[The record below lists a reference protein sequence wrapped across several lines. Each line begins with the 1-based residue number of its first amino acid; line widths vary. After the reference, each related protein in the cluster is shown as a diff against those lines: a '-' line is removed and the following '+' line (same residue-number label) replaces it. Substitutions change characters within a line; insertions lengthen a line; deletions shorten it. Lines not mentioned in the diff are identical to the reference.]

1 MTNVSVGNDT
11 GQEGKRSILG
21 NLMMTTGFLLTSL
34 KIHLLMRSL
43 LIIDDH
49 EEIRENI
56 AEILS
61 LAGYHTLTA
70 ENGKKG
76 VEMAIKEK
84 PDLIVCDI
92 MMPELD
98 GYGVLHLLRKNPET
112 EKIPLIFL
120 TAKTERTDFR
130 KGMEMGADDY
140 ITKPFDDIELLN
152 AIETRLKKYDIL
164 NTRYEPGD
172 KGASEMIGDLR
183 SSGFFKMELDN
194 YESAILS
201 KKNTLYTD
209 GKRPK
214 FLYYLKSGKIKTYR
228 LHEDG
233 KEYIT
238 NLYSA
243 GDFIGYLPLL
253 ENKSYEDTAEV
264 LENAEVII
272 IPKYEFTGLVF
283 NDLNIANKFIKLIA
297 QNVKD
302 KEERLLNLAYGSLRK
317 RVAKALID
325 IHEKFNRNNE
335 KAPVL
340 EVSRE
345 DIAQYVGTATESL
358 IRTLSDFKSE
368 KLIEIK
374 DGKTRI
380 INLEKLNNML
390 Y

>member
-1 MTNVSVGNDT
+1 
-11 GQEGKRSILG
+11 
-21 NLMMTTGFLLTSL
+21 
-34 KIHLLMRSL
+34 MRTL

-56 AEILS
+56 AEILT

-76 VEMAIKEK
+76 VEIALKEK
-84 PDLIVCDI
+84 PDLVICDI

-98 GYGVLHLLRKNPET
+98 GYGVLHLLKKNPET
-112 EKIPLIFL
+112 ETIPLIFL
-120 TAKTERTDFR
+120 TAKTERSDFR

-152 AIETRLKKYDIL
+152 AIETRLKKFDIL
-164 NTRYEPGD
+164 NTKYTPGE
-172 KGASEMIGDLR
+172 KGASEMIDDLR

-194 YESAILS
+194 YESAQLT

-214 FLYYLKSGKIKTYR
+214 FLFYLKSGKIKTYR

-264 LENAEVII
+264 LENAEVVM
-272 IPKYEFTGLVF
+272 IPKEEFTGLVF
-283 NDLNIANKFIKLIA
+283 NDLNIASKFIRLIA
-297 QNVKD
+297 QNVKE

-335 KAPVL
+335 KTPIL

-380 INLEKLNNML
+380 INMEKLNNML